1 MKLKELF
8 RSICCIIGLFACA
21 GNKNH
26 SKNDQ
31 IANVAVDSSYKV
43 AVAFGS
49 RCCGTVSSDFLG
61 KFLKD
66 FNRIA
71 AVKVS
76 ADIAEGCGREGEF
89 YILFKVDEKEKALF
103 IEKLIPLVNEEE
115 KINRKKDA
123 SSGDVE
129 IKYDVLKTAV
139 DYCRLGVRSW
149 KP

>member
-89 YILFKVDEKEKALF
+89 YILFKVDEKVKTLF

-115 KINRKKDA
+115 TINRKKDA

>member
-8 RSICCIIGLFACA
+8 RSICCIIGLIACA

-89 YILFKVDEKEKALF
+89 YILFKVDEKVKILF

-115 KINRKKDA
+115 TNNRKKDA

-139 DYCRLGVRSW
+139 GHCRLGVRSW